1 MEATSK
7 RKSPSPSGTIAAAA
21 PFTAVLAIRKR
32 KKEQLKEWCAGVQ
45 ETGKC
50 EAMNTEAVAEL
61 GIPNNSYS
69 DPQPGESS
77 NDIDIDKQRQCSITN
92 NNSETL
98 ALSLPMEGNMAL
110 NSSPYE
116 DPNPKTTWALP
127 GDTQPQ
133 GNADVDADAD
143 KSQFMK
149 EDAGHKAVQVSRHC
163 EEMQPFSDLA
173 HYARQDTEG
182 AQQRLRALEQQLSEK
197 DAEIQHLQT
206 RNKILDHTLDILE
219 KERAQKNE
227 ELTKLEQSITQGT
240 LMSPEEVERLYHKL
254 QSLEALP
261 EKAQQLEECLSKGNS
276 ELLRLQNLSNSL
288 QAQLDA
294 KTRDTDRYLSCVISL
309 EQYLEIVLRDRDSSV
324 QYTHEL
330 RKRIRSLEELHRI
343 VMPTSTNSFI

>member
-149 EDAGHKAVQVSRHC
+149 EDAGHKAV
-163 EEMQPFSDLA
+163 
-173 HYARQDTEG
+173 QDTEG